1 MLGISP
7 KRKETDKYIM
17 AKELK
22 HMTKRAEN
30 YSQWYNDLVVKAELA
45 EQSAVRGCMVIKPYG
60 YAIWEKMQAQLD
72 KMFKETGVQNAYF
85 PLLIPKSFLSREAE
99 HVKGFAKECAVVTHY
114 RLKASEDGNAVE
126 VDPNAKLEEELII
139 RPTSET
145 IIWNTY
151 KNWIHSWRDLP
162 LMCNQWCNVM
172 RWEMRTRPF
181 LRTSEFLWQEG
192 HTAHATREEAEKEA
206 QTMLHVYADFAEK
219 WLAVP
224 VVQGVKSETERF
236 AGALDTYTI
245 EAMMQDGKALQSGT
259 SHFLGQNFAK
269 SFDVTYLNK
278 DNKPEYVWATSWGVS
293 TRLIGALIMT
303 HSDDNGLVLPPKI
316 APIQVAII
324 PIFKG
329 EEQLKEITAK
339 LQPAIDQLRALGI
352 TVKYDDADNKRP
364 GFKFADYEL
373 KGVPVRLAMGGRDL
387 ENNTIEVMRRDT
399 LEKDSVSFDGIVDY
413 VKSLLDDIQNNI
425 FQKAKDFRDAHIYE
439 CENYEEFKEKVKDGG
454 FFLCHWDGTEETEA
468 KIKED
473 TQATIRCV
481 PFMFEQTPGTDMV
494 SGKPAKYRVIIARS
508 Y

>member
-1 MLGISP
+1 
-7 KRKETDKYIM
+7 M

-22 HMTKRAEN
+22 ELTKRAEN
-30 YSQWYNDLVVKAELA
+30 YSQWYNDLVVKADLA

-60 YAIWEKMQAQLD
+60 YAIWEKMQQQLD
-72 KMFKETGVQNAYF
+72 KMFKETGAQNAYF

-99 HVKGFAKECAVVTHY
+99 HVEGFAKECAVVTHY
-114 RLKASEDGNAVE
+114 RLKTNEAGDGVV
-126 VDPNAKLEEELII
+126 VDPAAKLEEELIV

-192 HTAHATREEAEKEA
+192 HTAHATREEAEAEA
-206 QTMLHVYADFAEK
+206 QKMLKVYATFAEQ
-219 WLAVP
+219 WMAVP
-224 VVQGVKSETERF
+224 VMQGVKSETERF

-269 SFDVTYLNK
+269 AFDVTYLTK
-278 DNKPEYVWATSWGVS
+278 ENKPEYVWATSWGLS

-303 HSDDNGLVLPPKI
+303 HSDDNGLVLPPRL
-316 APIQVAII
+316 APLQVVII
-324 PIFKG
+324 PIGKG
-329 EEQLKEITAK
+329 EQQAQIAEKF
-339 LQPAIDQLRALGI
+339 QPVIDALRAKGI

-373 KGVPVRLAMGGRDL
+373 KGVPVRLVMGGRDL
-387 ENNTIEVMRRDT
+387 ENGTVEVMRRDT
-399 LEKDSVSFDGIVDY
+399 LEKETVGFEGLAEHVEQ
-413 VKSLLDDIQNNI
+413 LLEDIQNNI
-425 FQKAKDFRDAHIYE
+425 FTKAKAFRDEHIYV
-439 CENYEEFKEKVKDGG
+439 CDNYEEFKEKVKDGG
-454 FFLCHWDGTEETEA
+454 FFLCHWDGTAETEA
-468 KIKED
+468 KIKEE

-481 PFMFEQTPGTDMV
+481 PFDFEQTPGVDMV
-494 SGKPAKYRVIIARS
+494 SGKPSKARVLIARS

>member
-1 MLGISP
+1 MP
-7 KRKETDKYIM
+7 
-17 AKELK
+17 KELK
-22 HMTKRAEN
+22 HLTKRADN
-30 YSQWYNDLVVKAELA
+30 YSQWYNDLVVKADLA
-45 EQSAVRGCMVIKPYG
+45 EQAPVRGCMIIKPYG
-60 YAIWEKMQAQLD
+60 YAIWEAMQRHLD
-72 KMFKETGVQNAYF
+72 KMFKATGVQNAYF

-114 RLKASEDGNAVE
+114 RLKSSDDGRSVV
-126 VDPNAKLEEELII
+126 VDPDAKLDEELII

-151 KNWIHSWRDLP
+151 RNWIHSWRDLP

-192 HTAHATREEAEKEA
+192 HTAHATREEAEEEA
-206 QTMLHVYADFAEK
+206 VRMLHVYAEFAEK
-219 WLAVP
+219 YLAIP

-269 SFDVTYLNK
+269 SFNVTYLTK
-278 DNKPEYVWATSWGVS
+278 DNKPEYVWATSWGAS

-316 APIQVAII
+316 APLQVVIV
-324 PIFKG
+324 PIYKG
-329 EEQLKEITAK
+329 PEQLAEISKKIKPVVDK
-339 LQPAIDQLRALGI
+339 LTELGI
-352 TVKYDDADNKRP
+352 SVKYDDADNKRP

-373 KGVPVRLAMGGRDL
+373 KGVPVRLVMGGRDL

-399 LEKDSVSFDGIVDY
+399 LEKENVSFDGIVER
-413 VKSLLDDIQNNI
+413 VQKLLDDIQDNI
-425 FQKAKDFRDAHIYE
+425 FEKAKAFRDAHIYE
-439 CENYEEFKEKVKDGG
+439 CDDYEEFKRRIKDGG
-454 FFLCHWDGTEETEA
+454 FFLCHWDGTAETEA
-468 KIKED
+468 KIKEE

-481 PFMFEQTPGTDMV
+481 PFMFEQTPGVDMV
-494 SGKPAKYRVIIARS
+494 SGKPATKRVIIARA

>member
-1 MLGISP
+1 
-7 KRKETDKYIM
+7 M

-22 HMTKRAEN
+22 DLTKRSEN
-30 YSQWYNDLVVKAELA
+30 YSQWYNDLIVKADLA

-60 YAIWEKMQAQLD
+60 YAIWEKMQRELD
-72 KMFKETGVQNAYF
+72 RMFKETGAQNAYF

-114 RLKASEDGNAVE
+114 RLKSSDDGNAVV
-126 VDPNAKLEEELII
+126 VDPDARLEEELIV

-151 KNWIHSWRDLP
+151 KNWIHSYRDLP

-192 HTAHATREEAEKEA
+192 HTAHATREEAEAEA
-206 QTMLHVYADFAEK
+206 QKMLKVYAEFAEGFM
-219 WLAVP
+219 AVP
-224 VVQGVKSETERF
+224 VLQGVKSETERF

-269 SFDVTYLNK
+269 SFDVTFLNK
-278 DNKPEYVWATSWGVS
+278 ENKPEYVWATSWGVS

-303 HSDDNGLVLPPKI
+303 HSDDNGLVLPPKL
-316 APIQVAII
+316 APIQVVII
-324 PIFKG
+324 PIANKP
-329 EEQLKEITAK
+329 EQLAAVTER
-339 LQPAIDQLRALGI
+339 LQPVIGRLRQLGV
-352 TVKYDDADNKRP
+352 TVKYDDADNRRP

-373 KGVPVRLAMGGRDL
+373 KGVPVRLAMGARDI
-387 ENNTIEVMRRDT
+387 ENGTIELMRRDT
-399 LEKDSVSFDGIVDY
+399 LEKETLPFEGIADHVY
-413 VKSLLDDIQNNI
+413 RLLDDIQANI
-425 FQKAKDFRDAHIYE
+425 FEKARRYRDEHVYV
-439 CENYEEFKEKVKDGG
+439 CEDYEEFKQRVKDGG

-468 KIKED
+468 RIKEE

-481 PFMFEQTPGTDMV
+481 PFAYEQTPGIDMV
-494 SGKPAKYRVIIARS
+494 SGKPAKHRVIIARA